1 MDTDVIKLYPLLPSI
16 SSAEQGQDGVWSAVL
31 CFDTAKYFEK
41 LIIVVLI
48 FLSTDYLATLVKIN
62 PFNTVFY
69 LKRMLV
75 YPPIWTISHL

>member
-31 CFDTAKYFEK
+31 CFDIAKYLEK

-48 FLSTDYLATLVKIN
+48 FLSTDYFVTIN
-62 PFNTVFY
+62 LLIIVFC
-69 LKRMLV
+69 LRRLLV
-75 YPPIWTISHL
+75 YLCEIYHSY